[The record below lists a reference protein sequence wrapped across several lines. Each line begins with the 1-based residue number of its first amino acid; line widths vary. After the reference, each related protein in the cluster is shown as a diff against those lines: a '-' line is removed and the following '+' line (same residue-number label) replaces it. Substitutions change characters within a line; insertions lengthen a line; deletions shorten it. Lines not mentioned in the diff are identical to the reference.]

1 MAAEIPAPKKGA
13 QTMLQLRK
21 KTKRRKNPKRASI
34 HSTMTTDQKRALTDL
49 VLSLAALGD
58 RAAAGLEARLR
69 TVLEKGEEMP
79 DLRLLLKLF
88 ERLLRRTARDLDD
101 TDAGGWKREMSLR
114 ALRFECARVKK
125 EVRASAVTIRKAL
138 VELVGSKP
146 CRFQF
151 GLSLR
156 TPRGAADLAIEVRRL
171 VSRLAHHGLKL
182 PKSLLPGLEADPEGW
197 VAELEPGLERL
208 ERLLHQIDLQRIAVS
223 DGVIA
228 RRKAIAASAETY
240 RLVMGASETLF
251 ALAGEKELARC
262 LRFKRRRRRVKPRRK
277 RLRSAAVT
285 LFEWLRRLV
294 GRFRSTAACTRKSV
308 QLSRVS
314 EEARLAA
321 VAARTSP
328 TATDGM

>member
-1 MAAEIPAPKKGA
+1 
-13 QTMLQLRK
+13 MLQLRK

-49 VLSLAALGD
+49 AGSLAALGG

-69 TVLEKGEEMP
+69 TVLEEGEEMP
-79 DLRLLLKLF
+79 DLHLLFKLF
-88 ERLLRRTARDLDD
+88 ERLLGRTARDLDD
-101 TDAGGWKREMSLR
+101 TDAAGWKREMRLR
-114 ALRFECARVKK
+114 ALRFECTRVKK
-125 EVRASAVTIRKAL
+125 EVRASAVRIRKAL

-182 PKSLLPGLEADPEGW
+182 PQSSGLSQSLLPGLEADPEGW
-197 VAELEPGLERL
+197 VAELEPKVERL
-208 ERLLHQIDLQRIAVS
+208 EGLLHSIELQRIAVS

-228 RRKAIAASAETY
+228 RRKALDASAETC

-251 ALAGEKELARC
+251 ALAGEKELARR
-262 LRFKRRRRRVKPRRK
+262 LRPRRRRREAAKPRHK

-285 LFEWLRRLV
+285 LFGWLR
-294 GRFRSTAACTRKSV
+294 
-308 QLSRVS
+308 Q
-314 EEARLAA
+314 
-321 VAARTSP
+321 AARSLQSAAAAALNRAFREPAAAGSGLPGSGLPAPLAGPSP
-328 TATDGM
+328 PG

>member
-1 MAAEIPAPKKGA
+1 
-13 QTMLQLRK
+13 MLKIRK
-21 KTKRRKNPKRASI
+21 KTKRKRKNPKRASI
-34 HSTMTTDQKRALTDL
+34 HSTMTAGQKRALFGL
-49 VLSLAALGD
+49 AGSLAALGG

-69 TVLEKGEEMP
+69 TVLEEGEEMP
-79 DLRLLLKLF
+79 DLQLLFKLF
-88 ERLLRRTARDLDD
+88 ERLLGRTVRELDD
-101 TDAGGWKREMSLR
+101 TDAGGWKQAMRLR

-125 EVRASAVTIRKAL
+125 EVRASAVKIRKAL

-182 PKSLLPGLEADPEGW
+182 PKSLLPALEADPEGW
-197 VAELEPGLERL
+197 VAELEPGVERL
-208 ERLLHQIDLQRIAVS
+208 ERLLHQIGVQRIAVS

-228 RRKAIAASAETY
+228 RRKALEASAETH

-251 ALAGEKELARC
+251 ALAGEKELARR
-262 LRFKRRRRRVKPRRK
+262 LRPRRRRRREAAKPHRK

-285 LFEWLRRLV
+285 LFGWLRQVLGRLE
-294 GRFRSTAACTRKSV
+294 S
-308 QLSRVS
+308 
-314 EEARLAA
+314 AA
-321 VAARTSP
+321 VAALGRASLRRP
-328 TATDGM
+328 LPGHECPGYEAAPAKAG